1 MHLEEL
7 RTILLS
13 ERETGRLTSVPA
25 DIFETTK
32 QELEELTSDVHANED
47 PFSDRTRVLIER
59 ASSIRETLQDLF
71 RIRAE
76 KILALSSGHID
87 GHPLE
92 KDELKKMLPA
102 EREMFDTV
110 TAAIAKNRELCII
123 TRHDHMPVVPGS
135 KEHSVAGEGTAGEM
149 VPGTGEAPLP
159 AQGYVLARVL
169 DNMEPF
175 MGVDGRIYHLMKE
188 DIVTLPRRNAEVLNE
203 RNIVLNITPGK

>member
-1 MHLEEL
+1 MHLEEI

-13 ERETGRLTSVPA
+13 ERETGRLTSIPA

-32 QELEELTSDVHANED
+32 KELEELTSDVHANED

-76 KILALSSGHID
+76 KILALSSGHIE

-92 KDELKKMLPA
+92 KDEIKKMLPA

-110 TAAIAKNRELCII
+110 TGAIAKNREICII
-123 TRHDHMPVVPGS
+123 TRHDHMPV
-135 KEHSVAGEGTAGEM
+135 
-149 VPGTGEAPLP
+149 
-159 AQGYVLARVL
+159 AQ
-169 DNMEPF
+169 D
-175 MGVDGRIYHLMKE
+175 
-188 DIVTLPRRNAEVLNE
+188 
-203 RNIVLNITPGK
+203 

>member
-1 MHLEEL
+1 MHLEEI

-13 ERETGRLTSVPA
+13 ERETGRLTSIPA

-32 QELEELTSDVHANED
+32 TELEELTSDVHANED

-102 EREMFDTV
+102 EREMFDNV
-110 TAAIAKNRELCII
+110 TGAIAKNREICII
-123 TRHDHMPVVPGS
+123 TRHDRMPVAQGEKEFSMPGDQTTGETVPGN
-135 KEHSVAGEGTAGEM
+135 
-149 VPGTGEAPLP
+149 GEAPLP
-159 AQGYVLARVL
+159 GQGYVLARVL

-203 RNIVLNITPGK
+203 RNIVLNISPGK